1 MEVHHHSHTERK
13 KFRHYF
19 WEFFMLF
26 LAVTAG
32 FFVENQREHY
42 IEHRREKQY
51 IRSLMNDVKTDT
63 SRLNLIIVAR
73 SARETRLDSMSIL
86 LNSDSAAKNT
96 NHIYYIAV
104 TSARTLP
111 FRFVPN
117 DGTMQQLKN
126 SGALRLI
133 RNHSVTDLIAKYDV
147 SVRNY
152 MRQGELEESL
162 ITDYRSTAVKIF
174 DALEFEAMLDSNN
187 NVTRNLLS
195 NPSLLPFTKQ
205 DLNEFNYRL
214 YSMRALNKANR
225 RDARILLKQSV
236 DLLNTLKDEY
246 DLD

>member
-1 MEVHHHSHTERK
+1 MEVHSHTHTPRK

-51 IRSLMNDVKTDT
+51 VRSFLNDVRSDT
-63 SRLNLIIVAR
+63 SRLNTIINAR
-73 SARETRLDSMSIL
+73 AERERRLDSMSYLI
-86 LNSDSAAKNT
+86 NGDSASKNA
-96 NHIYYIAV
+96 NYIYYVAV
-104 TSARTLP
+104 TSARTLA

-133 RNHSVTDLIAKYDV
+133 RNHSVVDLIAKYDV
-147 SVRNY
+147 SVRNF

-162 ITDYRSTAVKIF
+162 IADYRSEAVKIF
-174 DALEFEAMLDSNN
+174 NALEFDAMLDSNN
-187 NVTRNLLS
+187 NVTRN
-195 NPSLLPFTKQ
+195 PSSRPALLPFTNQ

-214 YSMRALNKANR
+214 YSIKALNKANR
-225 RDARILLKQSV
+225 RDARLLLKQSLE
-236 DLLNTLKDEY
+236 LLKTLKDEY
-246 DLD
+246 GIE